1 MMDENIYNWIN
12 HLYFDL
18 TKSEKKI
25 ADYVLQHRDETQY
38 MSISEVA
45 DEVSVAEATL
55 TRFCRKLGLKGFNQF
70 KLALAKASNGVG
82 GVDGNAEIQ
91 LETASLDEHLNR
103 TIEFLTEKN
112 IQALQQTRQG
122 MNPEA
127 LLDAADSIR
136 RARHVYCMG
145 QGGSMVLAYE
155 AYSLF
160 LTVSPKFSI
169 AADNHLQ
176 AMTASLLNE
185 EDVILYFSY
194 SGATRDL
201 LELQALCEKS
211 GCKMILVT
219 RFPNSPGAR
228 KADVVLRCGSDE
240 TPLRSG
246 SVQARV
252 SQLLVLDILYEIYI
266 TQDIREA
273 RSALEL
279 SVDAISTKL
288 L

>member
-1 MMDENIYNWIN
+1 
-12 HLYFDL
+12 
-18 TKSEKKI
+18 
-25 ADYVLQHRDETQY
+25 
-38 MSISEVA
+38 
-45 DEVSVAEATL
+45 
-55 TRFCRKLGLKGFNQF
+55 
-70 KLALAKASNGVG
+70 
-82 GVDGNAEIQ
+82 
-91 LETASLDEHLNR
+91 
-103 TIEFLTEKN
+103 
-112 IQALQQTRQG
+112 
-122 MNPEA
+122 
-127 LLDAADSIR
+127 
-136 RARHVYCMG
+136 
-145 QGGSMVLAYE
+145 MVLAYE